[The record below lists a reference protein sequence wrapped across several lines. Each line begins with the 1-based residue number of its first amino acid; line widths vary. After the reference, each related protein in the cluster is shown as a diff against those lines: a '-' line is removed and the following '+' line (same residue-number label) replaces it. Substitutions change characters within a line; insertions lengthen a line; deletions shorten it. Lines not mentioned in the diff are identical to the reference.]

1 MGKLEKLCY
10 FTENEII
17 FNKDFFQR
25 VFIKPSIKDNKSLS
39 GVSLRLAFILLKE
52 LSIYY
57 PTEIPQR
64 NSLANILG
72 VSRTA
77 VINALA
83 QLEKEGFLIRQPSS
97 AVLMVCAD
105 EEKQKE
111 IDEHY
116 EKQGIKEMKKRDF
129 SGKFLI
135 NHNYNKEKQ
144 EESIS
149 EFVNNVSRQDMESV
163 DKFIYINQLESRL
176 REVENRLKK
185 IENEIKKS
193 NINNN
198 LCIR

>member
-1 MGKLEKLCY
+1 MKKLEKLCY
-10 FTENEII
+10 FTEDEII

-52 LSIYY
+52 LSMYY

-97 AVLMVCAD
+97 AVLMVCAE

-111 IDEHY
+111 IDERY
-116 EKQGIKEMKKRDF
+116 EEQRIKEMKKRDF
-129 SGKFLI
+129 SDKFLI
-135 NHNYNKEKQ
+135 NPNYNQ
-144 EESIS
+144 ERQEVSVS
-149 EFVNNVSRQDMESV
+149 EFVDNASYQDMEYANNLL
-163 DKFIYINQLESRL
+163 YINQIESRL
-176 REVENRLKK
+176 RKVENGLKK

-193 NINNN
+193 NINSN
-198 LCIR
+198 L